1 MAVSNVG
8 SAKRLTRSLTSLN
21 ENPSRQLTTLVKWTE
36 AATAQEATGAL
47 LAVGDVLPLAMAWV
61 ASKDEKTRRKE
72 GRLGRPVPYAF
83 VGTAKSEFYVRE
95 VDGKKLVP
103 EKRDAG
109 ELEAPV

>member
-1 MAVSNVG
+1 MAISNVDLLILL
-8 SAKRLTRSLTSLN
+8 SHPLMSLK
-21 ENPSRQLTTLVKWTE
+21 PSRQLTTLVKWTK
-36 AATAQEATGAL
+36 AVTAQEATGAL

-61 ASKDEKTRRKE
+61 ASKYEKRRRKE

-109 ELEAPV
+109 ELEAPK